1 MTTQIGKLDEE
12 QLERNVRKL
21 VASIRGGLLSQKV
34 VLESRIL
41 EIERLN
47 LVEHT
52 KNNKV
57 RIDYICREIRC
68 LLEVLYA

>member
-1 MTTQIGKLDEE
+1 MTTQ
-12 QLERNVRKL
+12 
-21 VASIRGGLLSQKV
+21 
-34 VLESRIL
+34 
-41 EIERLN
+41 IERLN